1 MNTRMYFS
9 DYHSCLCTIRQIT
22 SLPKA
27 GDSSSKLVLKEINT
41 NFSLKLADDQVTPN
55 NSYIGAHL
63 KEDET
68 LSLCEVTLYGISNG
82 QTGSCLFHH
91 VDFNGTIYSIAL
103 RNGTYL
109 STLEKLQ
116 GFNTSLAEIV
126 VIEPS
131 LKMKHIIGSATNK
144 TYCFVRER
152 FKSILQSL
160 FAEVATLLESGKC
173 ISETSHLFMHNILV
187 RGTSVRLY
195 GLDLTDYSD
204 DLAKLT
210 VEQLVDVVRKCFPI
224 DTIPIDLHELL
235 EELEE
240 NPLDGIRIAEDDC
253 SLLKAEERR
262 KMLIDFN
269 SEYMTNVEE
278 GPADSDRINEIT
290 FFEDCPYAADWDHI
304 MKDNEYMVQ
313 VGNMDKSNQ
322 KNEADEDNND
332 KNAVKLRMEKK
343 QKLAKNT
350 ASIKKF
356 ADKKKLQLQLNR
368 GSQQFSSKRNF
379 LMHMPEKAK
388 KDGIIPFRL
397 GMSDHILTAYFPRFL
412 RFVQKRMRDLKAQ
425 RGIFKKRS
433 RPGLWARGQRQ

>member
-1 MNTRMYFS
+1 MLFAWICVGR
-9 DYHSCLCTIRQIT
+9 
-22 SLPKA
+22 
-27 GDSSSKLVLKEINT
+27 VLGCKKKIHCYVV
-41 NFSLKLADDQVTPN
+41 L
-55 NSYIGAHL
+55 IGQTLHMQ
-63 KEDET
+63 T

-195 GLDLTDYSD
+195 GLDLTDYSY

-210 VEQLVDVVRKCFPI
+210 VEQLVVVVRKCFPI
-224 DTIPIDLHELL
+224 DTIPVDLHELL

-343 QKLAKNT
+343 HKLAKNT

-388 KDGIIPFRL
+388 KVNIKSVLYIILFMTLYVQIFVFYFVFQDGIIPFRL

-425 RGIFKKRS
+425 RGM
-433 RPGLWARGQRQ
+433 